1 MLLRLCDCRFPPPY
15 GGPPQEV
22 PLTQAEFAATSNVS
36 RNTLGTLLRSLQDA
50 GLVLIGYGKIR
61 PLQSEKL
68 RALVEAGS
76 AWRESGAGDG
86 NRTHGIRPVRRS
98 GSITCERKQVRV

>member
-1 MLLRLCDCRFPPPY
+1 M
-15 GGPPQEV
+15 
-22 PLTQAEFAATSNVS
+22 TQAEFAATSNVS

-86 NRTHGIRPVRRS
+86 NHQETGCATSRTPRAAQTRDTVSNRG
-98 GSITCERKQVRV
+98 